1 MRAWGAFFKGE
12 EDKSKLQTIA
22 DVTKPPRK
30 RLSAV
35 LAVLKTFE
43 KPRESAFSDKERDFF
58 QAHTIA
64 VCEAAL
70 GTLRSI
76 DPARA
81 RGRSVIW
88 EDVQASLVVLVSLT
102 RYGFVPCPEDILE
115 TAKVCLY
122 EQNYWEVRELG
133 FKLLLNLISSC
144 SDLPAAQHVMLAAID
159 LSAFSTSMPSS
170 QAPIFPDRS
179 VLTTPPTH
187 NWILLLQDWMKKQRA
202 RSQLPDLSI
211 FRKFTQVAIDQRIK
225 ECMLLLNKV
234 LDYSKDEE
242 FESTTE
248 GRQAH
253 FQKWY
258 HMLRRSLLFLLYPS
272 LCRPGECVREEMGVQ
287 ECHPFLQLLVIL
299 WLKGCIEE
307 ESLRDK
313 LVATEEDYT
322 FVMSIL
328 GRAFEFEE
336 SSSKIYLYNAKTV
349 TKIYEIWLKRQS
361 LPKFALINFN
371 SHVKLM
377 FDHIVNLYALKK
389 DVRGGKIQLI
399 KRVDAILAHFRAN
412 CAEEIL
418 PVLVQGS
425 LAIAAKL
432 LECVSNQMISLEVV
446 DLTAKNILETLRVA
460 YNRIDIPWQE
470 FKAILHIWA
479 DNSEFIVATWR
490 DLLLELTSVQR
501 QCFEEPYLSFLY
513 LLGNPLLL
521 KEDSQ
526 LGWVKSWR
534 EALIVLLKPTH
545 PTPAPNLLLKQFM
558 PMLAR
563 VARESPY
570 EKCACEALE
579 TLMDLLTLTRVSE
592 PPMEFYL
599 LHLARLM
606 YTSLPRLVSTVLK
619 RGDIILTYPGMHILA
634 PTFLKYA
641 VSNPTEGIKVAL
653 ACICLANHYQSCEL
667 LSLESDVTIY
677 AQLKPLVHS
686 VLVAACDDP
695 IVGPQALYGI
705 TVCVMDEVM
714 FNSGLADQLVKDTL
728 IPSIG
733 KADANAHSALQCL
746 NFLAV
751 IQPHLAGTV
760 LSTMVSILQ
769 DIALR
774 KDTLKESLVLEM
786 LTSLIYWCMYSDTLA
801 DDPRLCS
808 SLFQMLISLQAC
820 PWRTDL
826 IPLTIEAL
834 ASQLCFYYQNFPLKG
849 QTSAITQS
857 VISDAEFAGESSSL
871 LHFALGSST
880 IITLALGSEPGK
892 IIVRNQFGRFC
903 WSMTPFRVIPSGPE
917 SDDQGLLEKLQQQV
931 LSYTLN
937 FELETKP
944 TPLES
949 HQFLPDLLNYVKETY
964 PETRPLDGGKAQD
977 LQTELRLMHDF
988 EEFEANYRGI
998 SHEPKSTS
1006 ASFCATRAFLGQLGL
1021 LQKMTLLESGTNLD
1035 RALGILD
1042 KAKFREPVKIG
1053 VVYVANGQTNEKEV
1067 LANDY
1072 GSPAFHEF
1080 VQSLGQVV
1088 TADKHEGYL
1097 GGLDAAGSNGKLVV
1111 TWSDWK
1117 YDVAFHVVPMM
1128 PTDYRDDQQINK
1140 KRHVGNDY
1148 VHIVWSEHS
1157 RDYRADTISSNFNC
1171 VHIVVYPLPSQLFR
1185 IQILKKL
1192 PPEAT
1197 FGPVQDE
1204 MVLSKQLLGPLL
1216 RATAINASD
1225 AARNTRREA
1234 IEPPLR
1240 TRRKK
1245 LEENVLRYPDTSV
1258 TSESVLAALF

>member
-1 MRAWGAFFKGE
+1 
-12 EDKSKLQTIA
+12 
-22 DVTKPPRK
+22 
-30 RLSAV
+30 
-35 LAVLKTFE
+35 
-43 KPRESAFSDKERDFF
+43 
-58 QAHTIA
+58 
-64 VCEAAL
+64 
-70 GTLRSI
+70 
-76 DPARA
+76 
-81 RGRSVIW
+81 
-88 EDVQASLVVLVSLT
+88 
-102 RYGFVPCPEDILE
+102 
-115 TAKVCLY
+115 
-122 EQNYWEVRELG
+122 
-133 FKLLLNLISSC
+133 
-144 SDLPAAQHVMLAAID
+144 MLAAID
-159 LSAFSTSMPSS
+159 LSAFSNSLSS
-170 QAPIFPDRS
+170 IQAPIFPDRS
-179 VLTTPPTH
+179 VLTTAPTQ
-187 NWILLLQDWMKKQRA
+187 NWIILLQDWMKKQRA
-202 RSQLPDLSI
+202 RSQLPDLPI
-211 FRKFTQVAIDQRIK
+211 FRKFAQVAIDQRIK

-234 LDYSKDEE
+234 LDDSRDDE
-242 FESTTE
+242 FEGNTE
-248 GRQAH
+248 AKQAH

-258 HMLRRSLLFLLYPS
+258 HVLRRSLLFLLYPG
-272 LCRPGECVREEMGVQ
+272 LCRPGECVREEMGMHQ
-287 ECHPFLQLLVIL
+287 ECHPFLQWLVIL
-299 WLKGCIEE
+299 WLKACVEDEE
-307 ESLRDK
+307 LRDK
-313 LVATEEDYT
+313 LVATGEDYA

-336 SSSKIYLYNAKTV
+336 TSSKIYVYNAKTV
-349 TKIYEIWLKRQS
+349 TKIYEMWLKRQS

-377 FDHIVNLYALKK
+377 LDHIVNLYALKK
-389 DVRGGKIQLI
+389 DVRGGRIQLI
-399 KRVDAILAHFRAN
+399 KRVDAILTQFRSI
-412 CAEEIL
+412 CTDEIL

-425 LAIAAKL
+425 LSIATKL
-432 LECVSNQMISLEVV
+432 IECVSNLMVSLEVV
-446 DLTAKNILETLRVA
+446 DLTAKSILETLKLA

-470 FKAILHIWA
+470 FKSILRVWA
-479 DNSEFIVATWR
+479 DSSEFIVVTWQ
-490 DLLLELTSVQR
+490 DLLLELTAAQR
-501 QCFEEPYLSFLY
+501 QSFEPQYTNFLY
-513 LLGNPLLL
+513 LLGDPLRL
-521 KEDSQ
+521 KEGSQ
-526 LGWVKSWR
+526 FAWVKSWR
-534 EALIVLLKPTH
+534 EVLSVLIKPLH
-545 PTPAPNLLLKQFM
+545 PTPPPNTLFKLFM
-558 PMLAR
+558 PTLVR
-563 VARESPY
+563 VVRESPFD
-570 EKCACEALE
+570 KCACEALE
-579 TLMDLLTLTRVSE
+579 TLMDLLTLTRCAE
-592 PPMEFYL
+592 PPLEFYL

-606 YTSLPRLVSTVLK
+606 YTSLPRLALTVLK

-641 VSNPTEGIKVAL
+641 VNNPAEGLKVAF

-667 LSLESDVTIY
+667 LSLESDVTTY
-677 AQLKPLVHS
+677 TQLKSHVHT

-695 IVGPQALYGI
+695 AVGPQALYGI

-714 FNSGLADQLVKDTL
+714 FNSGLADQLVKDTI
-728 IPSIG
+728 IPSVG
-733 KADANAHSALQCL
+733 KSDACAHAALQCL
-746 NFLAV
+746 NFLAS

-769 DIALR
+769 DIAVR
-774 KDTLKESLVLEM
+774 KDTMKESLVLEM
-786 LTSLIYWCMYSDTLA
+786 LNSLIYWCMYSDTLA
-801 DDPRLCS
+801 DDSRLCG
-808 SLFQMLISLQAC
+808 SLFQMLIALQVC
-820 PWRTDL
+820 PWRTDI

-857 VISDAEFAGESSSL
+857 VISDAEFAGDSSNL

-880 IITLALGSEPGK
+880 IITLVLGSEPGK
-892 IIVRNQFGRFC
+892 IIIRNQFGRFC

-931 LSYTLN
+931 LGYTLN
-937 FELETKP
+937 FELESKP

-964 PETRPLDGGKAQD
+964 PETRPLDSGKPQD
-977 LQTELRLMHDF
+977 LQTEFRLMHDF
-988 EEFEANYRGI
+988 EEFEANYRGV
-998 SHEPKSTS
+998 SHEPKGTS
-1006 ASFCATRAFLGQLGL
+1006 ATFCTTRAFLGQLGL
-1021 LQKMTLLESGTNLD
+1021 LSKMTLLESGTNLD

-1072 GSPAFHEF
+1072 GSPAFHDF

-1117 YDVAFHVVPMM
+1117 YDVAFHVIPMM

-1157 RDYRADTISSNFNC
+1157 REYRADTISSNFNC

-1185 IQILKKL
+1185 IHILKKL
-1192 PPEAT
+1192 PLEAT

-1204 MVLSKQLLGPLL
+1204 MVISKQLLGPLL

-1258 TSESVLAALF
+1258 SSESVLAALF